1 MNGFDIKKPYL
12 EHKIPLGQCRD
23 IYGVCFLMVLF
34 LLLCPWRWYKKWV
47 KHLFS
52 FYFVIIRPNQGGFT
66 WIQFINIAFGII
78 MAHLIFLW
86 ILKFFLFLLSCSIWL
101 QICLLE
107 RMKLKT
113 TIEFKNNIKKQHW
126 GTWRGRNQFV
136 FNIFLSSSKFP
147 RIPWRYP
154 FLCVKQTTI
163 KHNITLRDTPFKW
176 KIIIIIRFSCPIKWI
191 SSPGATTE
199 IPTYPSWLPGTDFSR
214 PPHFREHQDNSPIA
228 FILENCHS
236 SPP

>member
-1 MNGFDIKKPYL
+1 MGGGYEWIWYQEAIFGTLNTTRSMQGYL
-12 EHKIPLGQCRD
+12 WRVFSYGIIPIIMSMTLIQEVGEA
-23 IYGVCFLMVLF
+23 F
-34 LLLCPWRWYKKWV
+34 
-47 KHLFS
+47 LFS
-52 FYFVIIRPNQGGFT
+52 FFVIIRPNQGGFT

-107 RMKLKT
+107 RLKLKT

-154 FLCVKQTTI
+154 FLCV
-163 KHNITLRDTPFKW
+163 
-176 KIIIIIRFSCPIKWI
+176 
-191 SSPGATTE
+191 
-199 IPTYPSWLPGTDFSR
+199 
-214 PPHFREHQDNSPIA
+214 
-228 FILENCHS
+228 
-236 SPP
+236 